1 MLDEAHYERAVNTA
15 ASIAWHFF
23 QENTELRFAAPELSP
38 ESDVYAFLEYLAL
51 AQPTTSDAF
60 LGSLA
65 VGRQYN
71 VIITACPRGQVP
83 MRLWQSSWVVFA
95 QD

>member
-1 MLDEAHYERAVNTA
+1 MA

-23 QENTELRFAAPELSP
+23 QENTELRFAAPDLLP
-38 ESDVYAFLEYLAL
+38 EADVYAFLEYLAL
-51 AQPTTSDAF
+51 AGPRASDAF
-60 LGSLA
+60 LARLA
-65 VGRQYN
+65 LDRQYN

-83 MRLWQSSWVVFA
+83 MRLWQSSWVMFA